1 MSLWLDN
8 SANSNTLKQSYFKN
22 FVDVSGDVITRSNY
36 KIKLYGSDPTRA
48 FPDFSVGPSEFTFY
62 DSNGNTTDVSTN
74 KLLFIKDLTQ
84 NVETTL
90 NSLTL
95 VTTHIED
102 NSTNFVVVSDTSFN
116 DNVYVGGDTSLNQN
130 LTVYGTTHL
139 LGNVYVDSNFSL
151 SGDLDMSY
159 NNIDVSKIFV
169 NSIDSGEINQFI

>member
-1 MSLWLDN
+1 MSLWLGN

-36 KIKLYGSDPTRA
+36 KIKLYGADPTQA

-84 NVETTL
+84 NVETAL
-90 NSLTL
+90 NSLAQGS
-95 VTTHIED
+95 VHIED
-102 NSTNFVVVSDTSFN
+102 NSTNFVVIADSSFN

-139 LGNVYVDSNFSL
+139 LGDVRVDSNFSL

>member
-1 MSLWLDN
+1 M
-8 SANSNTLKQSYFKN
+8 
-22 FVDVSGDVITRSNY
+22 
-36 KIKLYGSDPTRA
+36 
-48 FPDFSVGPSEFTFY
+48 
-62 DSNGNTTDVSTN
+62 
-74 KLLFIKDLTQ
+74 FIKDLTQ